1 MTDET
6 VLQRIKED
14 DSRII
19 SKLYVK
25 YHDEFIGFIRKNFPD
40 ISGDVVEDIFS
51 DSFHALYRNIKS
63 GRLVNLKCSIKT
75 YLFQIGKYK
84 AIDELKRQKRSVS
97 GEFIDYRPPEELKK
111 FDFIDDSDEQVL
123 KNRLL
128 HECVSGL
135 KPPCKVLLELFWFEN
150 MRDTEIVAETDYK
163 DTRTVKNQRSR
174 CMKTLREKYKAAEK
188 ENLIR
193 KTEMR
198 HLIDE

>member
-19 SKLYVK
+19 SKLYVR
-25 YHDEFIGFIRKNFPD
+25 YHDEFIGFIRKKFTN

-51 DSFHALYRNIKS
+51 DSFHALCRNIKS
-63 GRLVNLKCSIKT
+63 GRLVNLNCSIKT

-84 AIDELKRQKRSVS
+84 AIDELKRQKTIVS
-97 GEFIDYRPPEELKK
+97 GEFIDYKPPEELKE
-111 FDFIDDSDEQVL
+111 FDFIDDTDEQVL
-123 KNRLL
+123 MKRLL

-150 MRDTEIVAETDYK
+150 KRDAEIMNLTGYSSTD
-163 DTRTVKNQRSR
+163 TVKNQRSR
-174 CMKTLREKYKAAEK
+174 CMKTLRETYRTAAEK
-188 ENLIR
+188 ENLIS

-198 HLIDE
+198 H